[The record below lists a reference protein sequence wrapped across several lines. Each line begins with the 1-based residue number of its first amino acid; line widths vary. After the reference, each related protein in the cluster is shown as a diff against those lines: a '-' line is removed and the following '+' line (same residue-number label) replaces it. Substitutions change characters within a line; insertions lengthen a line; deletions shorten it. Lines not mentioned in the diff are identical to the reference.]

1 MPVVSARTLNIL
13 AAGVWFVGGIVL
25 VLKGS
30 SLAGEAGALRP
41 GLLWPW
47 LAVLTGLA
55 AGGLKAR
62 YLFSR
67 SCRKNLRRIATLKS
81 PKVWQ
86 FFRPKFLFFLTLMIL
101 AGSTLSR
108 MAHGSYPFL
117 CAVAALDI
125 SIGVALLSSGAVFF
139 QERAFAGQAVIPTAG
154 R

>member
-1 MPVVSARTLNIL
+1 MRAGPVFGIDQVLALLHPVAEFDARSGRQRSVYSAGR
-13 AAGVWFVGGIVL
+13 
-25 VLKGS
+25 
-30 SLAGEAGALRP
+30 
-41 GLLWPW
+41 
-47 LAVLTGLA
+47 A

-67 SCRKNLRRIATLKS
+67 SCRKNLHRIAALKD

-86 FFRPKFLFFLTLMIL
+86 FFRPKFFFFLALMIL

-139 QERAFAGQAVIPTAG
+139 QERAFVGPAVIPTAG